1 MILCSYFSVKRY
13 VSVDNEKDKRKSV
26 MVSEKQI
33 LDRVP
38 DLIRE
43 NIPAF
48 KIKKVVHQFKIKE
61 IKEIVPDMVIDVEM
75 AGKKRKLVI
84 EVKSRGFPSQIL
96 QSIPILLKAV
106 SMIKDSYPIFVS
118 DFISKRGASIC
129 KENNIGYIDLVGNC
143 YVGLKEVYIE
153 KIGEEQIKRTR
164 SILKKLFSPKA
175 TRIIRALLE
184 EPERLWGINELSQAF
199 EIALGYTHEVIAKL
213 FKQGYIIRDEKKRIH
228 LSRPTELLNDW
239 ARQYRI
245 SPEFIHSY
253 YSSIKNPQE
262 LMKKVANTLK
272 RNRTTYCF
280 TLHAGA
286 SLVAPFMRFNDVHF
300 YYLGDLRKIVQQL
313 ELEEIEFGGR
323 VHLIEPYDE
332 GMFYRKQTIEGKD
345 VICNT
350 QLYLDL
356 NQYPARGKE
365 QAEFLRKERIK
376 Y

>member
-1 MILCSYFSVKRY
+1 MILYSC
-13 VSVDNEKDKRKSV
+13 VSVNRYISVNNERDERKMK

-33 LDRVP
+33 LNKVP
-38 DLIRE
+38 VLIE
-43 NIPAF
+43 KNIPAF
-48 KIKKVVHQFKIKE
+48 KIRKIVHQPKIKG
-61 IKEIVPDMVIDVEM
+61 IIPDMVIDVDI
-75 AGKKRKLVI
+75 AGKKRKLII

-96 QSIPILLKAV
+96 QSIPILLKAASV
-106 SMIKDSYPIFVS
+106 IKNSYPIFVS
-118 DFISKRGASIC
+118 DFISKNGASIC
-129 KENNIGYIDLVGNC
+129 KENNIGYLDLAGNC

-153 KIGEEQIKRTR
+153 KVGEEQIKRTH

-184 EPERLWGINELSQAF
+184 DPERLWGISELSQTL
-199 EIALGYTHEVIAKL
+199 EVALGYTHEVIAKL
-213 FKQGYIIRDEKKRIH
+213 LKQGYVIRDQKKQIH
-228 LSRPTELLNDW
+228 LSRPAELLNDW

-245 SPEFIHSY
+245 SPESIHSY

-262 LMKKVANTLK
+262 LMKKIANTLK

-300 YYLGDLRKIVQQL
+300 YYLEDIKRIVQQL
-313 ELEEIEFGGR
+313 ELEEIEFGGT
-323 VHLIEPYDE
+323 VHLIEPYE
-332 GMFYRKQTIEGKD
+332 QGIFYQKQTIEGKD
-345 VICNT
+345 VVCNT

-356 NQYPARGKE
+356 NQYPTRGKE
-365 QAEFLRKERIK
+365 QAEFLREKRIK

>member
-1 MILCSYFSVKRY
+1 MAL
-13 VSVDNEKDKRKSV
+13 
-26 MVSEKQI
+26 EKQI
-33 LDRVP
+33 LNKIP
-38 DLIRE
+38 TLIKQ
-43 NIPAF
+43 NIPAVKIERIIHQP
-48 KIKKVVHQFKIKE
+48 KIKGI
-61 IKEIVPDMVIDVEM
+61 IPDMVIEVDA
-75 AGKKRKLVI
+75 AGKKRKLII
-84 EVKSRGFPSQIL
+84 EVKSRGFPAQIL
-96 QSIPILLKAV
+96 QSIPILLKAA
-106 SMIKDSYPIFVS
+106 SMIKNSYSIFVS

-129 KENNIGYIDLVGNC
+129 KENNIGYMDLTGNC
-143 YVGLKEVYIE
+143 YIGLKEVYIE
-153 KIGEEQIKRTR
+153 KVGEEQIKRTR
-164 SILKKLFSPKA
+164 SMLKKLFSPKA

-184 EPERLWGINELSQAF
+184 EPGRLWGISELSQTF
-199 EIALGYTHEVIAKL
+199 EVALGYTHEVIARL
-213 FKQGYIIRDEKKRIH
+213 LEQAYIVRDEKKRIH

-245 SPEFIHSY
+245 SPESIHSY

-262 LMKKVANTLK
+262 LMKKVAATLK
-272 RNRTTYCF
+272 RKKITYCF

-300 YYLGDLRKIVQQL
+300 YYLGGFKRIVQQL
-313 ELEEIEFGGR
+313 ELEEIEFGGT
-323 VHLIEPYDE
+323 VHLIEPYDQSI
-332 GMFYRKQTIEGKD
+332 FYRKQTVEGKD

>member
-1 MILCSYFSVKRY
+1 MIPYSQLSVNKY
-13 VSVDNEKDKRKSV
+13 ISVISENKGNSE

-33 LDRVP
+33 LDKVP
-38 DLIRE
+38 NLIKE

-48 KIKKVVHQFKIKE
+48 KIKKIVHQPKIKG
-61 IKEIVPDMVIDVEM
+61 IIPDMVIDVEM
-75 AGKKRKLVI
+75 VGKKRKLII
-84 EVKSRGFPSQIL
+84 EAKSRGFPSQIL
-96 QSIPILLKAV
+96 QSIPVLLKV
-106 SMIKDSYPIFVS
+106 SSSVKDSYPIFVS
-118 DFISKRGASIC
+118 DFISKKGASIC
-129 KENNIGYIDLVGNC
+129 KENNVGYIDLTGNC

-153 KIGEEQIKRTR
+153 KIGEEQIER
-164 SILKKLFSPKA
+164 SRNILKKLFSPKA

-199 EIALGYTHEVIAKL
+199 EVALGYTHEVIAKL
-213 FKQGYIIRDEKKRIH
+213 LKQGYIIRDEKKKIH

-239 ARQYRI
+239 AEQYRI
-245 SPEFIHSY
+245 PPENIHSY
-253 YSSIKNPQE
+253 YSSMKNSQE
-262 LMKKVANTLK
+262 LMKKIANTLK
-272 RNRTTYCF
+272 RNKITYCF

-300 YYLGDLRKIVQQL
+300 YYLGELKTIVQQL
-313 ELEEIEFGGR
+313 ELEEIEFGGT

-332 GMFYRKQTIEGKD
+332 GIFYRKQTIEGKD

-365 QAEFLRKERIK
+365 QAEFLRKKRIK